1 MEKLKLKDLYTYH
14 PESKRYV
21 LEIDIDQY
29 QDMFNTWDAA
39 PLKRKDIEPDLM
51 DYLETAGRDIPL
63 KNDIMISFIIPES
76 ARDEKKEV
84 MAKDAL
90 AMQFRYAISQV
101 NASLTFNYR
110 RIMTFLIISLIFLFI
125 NYLLRDALLNQ
136 ALTIALEGLLVGGW
150 FLLWNVFSIF
160 ILDNSVLNKK
170 KRVLARYVK
179 SDVVFTSKKVST

>member
-14 PESKRYV
+14 LESNKYV

-63 KNDIMISFIIPES
+63 KYDLIISFIMPEA

-90 AMQFRYAISQV
+90 SMQFRYAISQV

-110 RIMTFLIISLIFLFI
+110 RILTFLIMSLIFLFI

-160 ILDNSVLNKK
+160 ILDNSVLNKR

-179 SDVVFTSKKVST
+179 TDVVFTSKKVST